1 MLMVSVCIIRLRWYE
16 KVSVNDMKQGKLR
29 LEDFTI
35 TLPTIPISKRDY
47 GNNPDLLTAQICTHF
62 ESVVGYELQCIPELA
77 DIQECESEIVN
88 VSYGYSSFTTMS
100 HIVEMF
106 KECEKIAD
114 LRKKIQVDPQ
124 HTREYEAIQWMHYT
138 RITELNDD
146 YYEEKARIQ
155 RSNGHSIKNAFI
167 TFRSMEGK
175 ERCIKAFEIS
185 WFQRYFIANC
195 CCLDGFFRRKKLLQK
210 GFPAI
215 REVVDPQT
223 VIWENLGVSFAYR
236 CNQNMKTYMVILAT
250 LFVSFWGFYYFQ
262 TIEKDLVSMVRSDC
276 QGEAA
281 YDIDIAWL
289 DNQKPY
295 KYKLGEMNCYCKN
308 IFDQYGEKG
317 LKVIF
322 ADGQQYCK
330 DWHYVF
336 IQGYFTG
343 PAIGAWIAVGNIFIT
358 VILQKI
364 MKKQREPDS
373 SANYEA
379 VTFAIFFTQY
389 INTSV
394 IILLAMNSF
403 VQTQQLR

>member
-1 MLMVSVCIIRLRWYE
+1 
-16 KVSVNDMKQGKLR
+16 
-29 LEDFTI
+29 
-35 TLPTIPISKRDY
+35 
-47 GNNPDLLTAQICTHF
+47 
-62 ESVVGYELQCIPELA
+62 
-77 DIQECESEIVN
+77 
-88 VSYGYSSFTTMS
+88 
-100 HIVEMF
+100 MF

-138 RITELNDD
+138 RITELNDE
-146 YYEEKARIQ
+146 YYEEKARIAK
-155 RSNGHSIKNAFI
+155 SNGHTIKNAFI

-210 GFPAI
+210 GFPSI

-223 VIWENLGVSFAYR
+223 VIWENLGVSFAQR
-236 CNQNMKTYMVILAT
+236 CNQNMKTYMVVLMT
-250 LFVSFWGFYYFQ
+250 LFISFWGFYYFQ

-276 QGEAA
+276 QGESS

-308 IFDQYGEKG
+308 LFEQYGEKS

-364 MKKQREPDS
+364 MKKQREIDS
-373 SANYEA
+373 SANYLSLIHISEP
-379 VTFAIFFTQY
+379 TRPY
-389 INTSV
+389 
-394 IILLAMNSF
+394 
-403 VQTQQLR
+403 